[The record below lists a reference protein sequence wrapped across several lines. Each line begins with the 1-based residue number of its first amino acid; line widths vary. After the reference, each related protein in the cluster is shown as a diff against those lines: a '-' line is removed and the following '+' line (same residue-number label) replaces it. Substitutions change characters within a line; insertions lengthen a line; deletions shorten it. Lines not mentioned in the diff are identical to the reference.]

1 MRELIAP
8 VRPSALSGMLSPTRG
23 SQYGFA
29 PRWGP
34 EWGSGGIFGLKHHRG
49 VLFYDLAF
57 EAVAHFVTPDQ
68 DETYPFDLL
77 GGGPRSGGDTYNA
90 VEAVDDQIYFGGWVH
105 SPAVYNGRRNAGG
118 TISFRNKFSHLH
130 AYDIKEQKVRLL
142 WADSI
147 RSETEWAG
155 EVSEIVHD
163 PVSDRLI
170 IARGDGHANLGI
182 FAADRHKGTVDR
194 LSELPALKGTHFLD
208 YMCFDVKKDWTKGME
223 GIQTLDLVTGKWAV
237 IPLDYRSIS
246 VDGGSVRSP
255 LPGCAT
261 SAYSNLFFFVH
272 GGVVVGDPVDAPNDL
287 RFLRLLDFR
296 TPYAP
301 SRTMAKS
308 VLGGVMVAFNAYSH
322 GSRRPGSGPDS
333 SPIAGPSVLL
343 YLTPPQVRIV
353 GAFGARITGFEKVG
367 GELLVAASNEANL
380 GSGDATPI
388 DTGYRD
394 LAELDLGGLLRASPP
409 VTFHGLGQ
417 QVGDEVWGGIPLD
430 GYATAKLLCDVSTAN
445 KLTIHEYRLSL
456 PVASA
461 RQEAFELNPGRNE
474 LDLSS
479 FHGIVSFKL
488 ERTDAGADFWI
499 TLK

>member
-1 MRELIAP
+1 LLIP
-8 VRPSALSGMLSPTRG
+8 VKG
-23 SQYGFA
+23 SQYSFA
-29 PRWGP
+29 PRLGP
-34 EWGSGGIFGLKHHRG
+34 EWGSGGIFGLKHQRG

-57 EAVAHFVTPDQ
+57 EAEAHFVTKDADQ
-68 DETYPFDLL
+68 AYPFDLL
-77 GGGPRSGGDTYNA
+77 GAAPRSGGDTYNA

-105 SPAVYNGRRNAGG
+105 SPAIYNGRRNAGG

-130 AYDIKEQKVRLL
+130 AYDIKDQEVRLL
-142 WADSI
+142 WSESI

-170 IARGDGHANLGI
+170 FARGDGHANLGI
-182 FAADRHKGTVDR
+182 FAADRQKGKVDK

-208 YMCFDVKKDWTKGME
+208 YMCFDIKKDWAKGME
-223 GIQTLDLVTGKWAV
+223 GIQTLDLVTGKWSV
-237 IPLDYRSIS
+237 TPLDYGLIS

-261 SAYSNLFFFVH
+261 SAYSDLFFFVH
-272 GGVVVGDPVDAPNDL
+272 GGVVVGDPIDAPNEM
-287 RFLRLLDFR
+287 RFLRLFDFK

-301 SRTMAKS
+301 TRTMAKP

-333 SPIAGPSVLL
+333 SPIAGPSVIL
-343 YLTPPQVRIV
+343 YITPPQVRIV

-394 LAELDLGGLLRASPP
+394 LAALDLGGLLGASPP
-409 VTFHGLGQ
+409 VTFHGLGSL
-417 QVGDEVWGGIPLD
+417 VGTEVWGGIPLD
-430 GYATAKLLCDVSTAN
+430 GYSSAELLCDVTASN
-445 KLTIHEYRLSL
+445 KITIHEYRLSL

-461 RQEAFELNPGRNE
+461 RQEVSELKPGRNR
-474 LDLSS
+474 LDLSGL
-479 FHGIVSFKL
+479 HGIVSFRL
-488 ERTDAGADFWI
+488 ERADAGSDFWVA
-499 TLK
+499 LK

>member
-1 MRELIAP
+1 MLIP
-8 VRPSALSGMLSPTRG
+8 LRG
-23 SQYGFA
+23 SQYTFA
-29 PRWGP
+29 PRLGP
-34 EWGSGGIFGLKHHRG
+34 EWGSGGIFGLKHQRG

-57 EAVAHFVTPDQ
+57 EAEAHFVTKEADQ
-68 DETYPFDLL
+68 AYPFDLV
-77 GGGPRSGGDTYNA
+77 GGAPRSGGDTYNA

-130 AYDIKEQKVRLL
+130 AYDIKEQEVRLL
-142 WADSI
+142 WSDSI
-147 RSETEWAG
+147 RNETEWAG

-163 PVSDRLI
+163 PLSDRLVF
-170 IARGDGHANLGI
+170 ARGDGHANLGV
-182 FAADRHKGTVDR
+182 FAADRQKGTVER
-194 LSELPALKGTHFLD
+194 LSELPSLKGTHFLD

-223 GIQTLDLVTGKWAV
+223 AIQTLDLVTGKWSV
-237 IPLDYRSIS
+237 TPLDYGLIS

-272 GGVVVGDPVDAPNDL
+272 GGVVVGDPVDAPNEM
-287 RFLRLLDFR
+287 RFLRLLDFK

-301 SRTMAKS
+301 TRTMAKS

-343 YLTPPQVRIV
+343 YATPPQLRIV

-394 LAELDLGGLLRASPP
+394 LAALDLGGLIGASPP
-409 VTFHGLGQ
+409 VTFHGLGS
-417 QVGDEVWGGIPLD
+417 QVGAEVWGGVPLD
-430 GYATAKLLCDVSTAN
+430 GYSSAELLCDVTSSN
-445 KLTIHEYRLSL
+445 KITINEYRLSL
-456 PVASA
+456 PVVSA
-461 RQEAFELNPGRNE
+461 RHEVSELRPGRNR

-479 FHGIVSFKL
+479 FHGIVSFRL
-488 ERTDAGADFWI
+488 ERADAASDFWV

>member
-1 MRELIAP
+1 
-8 VRPSALSGMLSPTRG
+8 MLTGTGG
-23 SQYGFA
+23 SQYSFA
-29 PRWGP
+29 PRMGA
-34 EWGSGGIFGLKHHRG
+34 EWGSGGIFGLKHQRG

-57 EAVAHFVTPDQ
+57 EAEAHFVTKDADQ
-68 DETYPFDLL
+68 SYPFDLL
-77 GGGPRSGGDTYNA
+77 GAGPRSGGDTYNA

-130 AYDIKEQKVRLL
+130 AYDIKEQKVSLL
-142 WADSI
+142 WSDSI

-155 EVSEIVHD
+155 EVSEIIHD

-170 IARGDGHANLGI
+170 VARGDGHANLGI
-182 FAADRHKGTVDR
+182 FAADRRKGTVDR

-208 YMCFDVKKDWTKGME
+208 YICFDIKKDWTKGME
-223 GIQTLDLVTGKWAV
+223 GIQTLDLVTGKWSV
-237 IPLDYRSIS
+237 TPLDYRTIS
-246 VDGGSVRSP
+246 LDGGSVRGP

-261 SAYSNLFFFVH
+261 SAYSNLFFFVR
-272 GGVVVGDPVDAPNDL
+272 GGVVVGDPVDAPNDMK
-287 RFLRLLDFR
+287 FLRLFDFK

-301 SRTMAKS
+301 TRTVAKT

-343 YLTPPQVRIV
+343 YITPPQARVV

-394 LAELDLGGLLRASPP
+394 LSVLDLGGLLGASPP
-409 VTFHGLGQ
+409 VTFHGSGQ

-430 GYATAKLLCDVSTAN
+430 GYSSAELLCEVATANRLI
-445 KLTIHEYRLSL
+445 IHEYRVSL
-456 PVASA
+456 PIASA
-461 RQEAFELNPGRNE
+461 RQDAFELKQGRNR

-479 FHGIVSFKL
+479 FRGIVSFKL
-488 ERTDAGADFWI
+488 ERADPSSDFWI

>member
-1 MRELIAP
+1 LTP
-8 VRPSALSGMLSPTRG
+8 LRG
-23 SQYGFA
+23 PQYSFA
-29 PRWGP
+29 PRPGP
-34 EWGSGGIFGLKHHRG
+34 EWGSGGIFGLKHQRG

-57 EAVAHFVTPDQ
+57 EAEAHFVTKDVDQ
-68 DETYPFDLL
+68 SYSFDLL
-77 GGGPRSGGDTYNA
+77 GSGPRSGGDTYNA

-170 IARGDGHANLGI
+170 VARGDGHTNLGI
-182 FAADRHKGTVDR
+182 FAADRQKGTVDR

-208 YMCFDVKKDWTKGME
+208 YMCFDVKKDWTKGIE
-223 GIQTLDLVTGKWAV
+223 GIQTLDLVTGKWTV
-237 IPLDYRSIS
+237 TPLDCGSIS
-246 VDGGSVRSP
+246 VDGGPVRSP

-272 GGVVVGDPVDAPNDL
+272 GGVVIGDPVDAPNEM
-287 RFLRLLDFR
+287 RFIRLFDFK

-301 SRTMAKS
+301 TRTMAKP

-333 SPIAGPSVLL
+333 SPIAGPSVIL
-343 YLTPPQVRIV
+343 YVTPPQVRIV
-353 GAFGARITGFEKVG
+353 GALGARITGFEKVG

-394 LAELDLGGLLRASPP
+394 LATLDLGRLLGARPP
-409 VTFHGLGQ
+409 VTFHALGSLI
-417 QVGDEVWGGIPLD
+417 GDEVWGGIPLD
-430 GYATAKLLCDVSTAN
+430 GYSAAQLLCTVTTAN

-456 PVASA
+456 PVASSH
-461 RQEAFELNPGRNE
+461 REVFELKPGRNRI
-474 LDLSS
+474 DLSS
-479 FHGIVSFKL
+479 FHGIVSCKL
-488 ERTDAGADFWI
+488 ERTDAGSDFWVV
-499 TLK
+499 LK

>member
-1 MRELIAP
+1 VTKDRDE
-8 VRPSALSGMLSPTRG
+8 V
-23 SQYGFA
+23 YG
-29 PRWGP
+29 
-34 EWGSGGIFGLKHHRG
+34 
-49 VLFYDLAF
+49 
-57 EAVAHFVTPDQ
+57 
-68 DETYPFDLL
+68 FDLL
-77 GGGPRSGGDTYNA
+77 GAGPRSGGDTYNA
-90 VEAVDDQIYFGGWVH
+90 VEAVDDEIYFGGWVH

-130 AYDIKEQKVRLL
+130 SYDIKEQKVRLL

-155 EVSEIVHD
+155 EVSEVVHD

-170 IARGDGHANLGI
+170 VARGDGHANLGI
-182 FAADRHKGTVDR
+182 FAADRRKGTLDR

-223 GIQTLDLVTGKWAV
+223 GIQTLDLVTGRWEVA
-237 IPLDYRSIS
+237 PLDYRLIS
-246 VDGGSVRSP
+246 VDGGPVRSP

-272 GGVVVGDPVDAPNDL
+272 GGVVVGDPVDAPDEM
-287 RFLRLLDFR
+287 RFLRLFDFK

-301 SRTMAKS
+301 ARTMAKP

-333 SPIAGPSVLL
+333 SPIAGPSVIL
-343 YLTPPQVRIV
+343 YVTPPQVRIV

-367 GELLVAASNEANL
+367 GELLIAASNEANL

-394 LAELDLGGLLRASPP
+394 LASLDLGRLLVASPP
-409 VTFHGLGQ
+409 VTFHGVGSR
-417 QVGDEVWGGIPLD
+417 VGDETWGGIPLD
-430 GYATAKLLCDVSTAN
+430 GYSSSEFLCDLTTAN
-445 KLTIHEYRLSL
+445 KVTISEYRLSL

-461 RQEAFELNPGRNE
+461 RREVFELKPGRNR

-479 FHGIVSFKL
+479 FHGIVSFRL
-488 ERTDAGADFWI
+488 ERTDPDSDFWV
-499 TLK
+499 TLR